1 MANSDIMWNEKKDQ
15 GKKGRKNRTSG
26 RVRVEFI
33 TKKHPISGFV
43 HYGSE
48 RINVICYLLSSIF
61 HKTQEWISNF
71 VTFPNPIVLKLVT
84 RVIESFTSL
93 SYCKRCLI
101 AVLPSKRMAFKPTH
115 INFRVHVISYLTRL
129 YMTQS
134 HFSSV
139 HQTT

>member
-1 MANSDIMWNEKKDQ
+1 MKRKIK
-15 GKKGRKNRTSG
+15 GKKRRKNRTSG

-33 TKKHPISGFV
+33 TQKQSPVLFITDQRESMSYVIYYPVFFTKHRNES
-43 HYGSE
+43 
-48 RINVICYLLSSIF
+48 LTSIF
-61 HKTQEWISNF
+61 I
-71 VTFPNPIVLKLVT
+71 TFPNPIVLLVT
-84 RVIESFTSL
+84 RVIESSISL
-93 SYCKRCLI
+93 SYCKLCLI
-101 AVLPSKRMAFKPTH
+101 AVLPSKRMGFKPTH

>member
-1 MANSDIMWNEKKDQ
+1 MQNVTMACVAD
-15 GKKGRKNRTSG
+15 GRLSNRTSG

-33 TKKHPISGFV
+33 TQKQSPVLFITDQRESMSYVIYYPVFFTKHRNES
-43 HYGSE
+43 
-48 RINVICYLLSSIF
+48 LTSIF
-61 HKTQEWISNF
+61 I
-71 VTFPNPIVLKLVT
+71 TFPNPIVLLVT
-84 RVIESFTSL
+84 RVIESSISL
-93 SYCKRCLI
+93 SYCKLCLI
-101 AVLPSKRMAFKPTH
+101 AVLPSKRMGFKPTH

>member
-1 MANSDIMWNEKKDQ
+1 MKRKIKEKKR
-15 GKKGRKNRTSG
+15 RKNRTSG

-33 TKKHPISGFV
+33 TQKHPISGFV

-71 VTFPNPIVLKLVT
+71 DFHHLSQPYSSVSDPCYRIFYI
-84 RVIESFTSL
+84 SL
-93 SYCKRCLI
+93 SYCKLCLI
-101 AVLPSKRMAFKPTH
+101 AVLPSKRMGFKPTH

>member
-1 MANSDIMWNEKKDQ
+1 MKRKIK
-15 GKKGRKNRTSG
+15 GKKRRKNRTSG

-33 TKKHPISGFV
+33 TQKHPISGFV

-48 RINVICYLLSSIF
+48 RINVMSFIIQDFSQNTGMNLYLRHL
-61 HKTQEWISNF
+61 
-71 VTFPNPIVLKLVT
+71 VLLVT
-84 RVIESFTSL
+84 RVIESSISL
-93 SYCKRCLI
+93 SYCKLCLI
-101 AVLPSKRMAFKPTH
+101 TILPSKRMGFKPTH

-139 HQTT
+139 HQKSQF